1 MISIYRNRR
10 VEYVE
15 SMAQD
20 KPSLKYDESNIR
32 SIEGIEQIRKRPTVF
47 IGSLYAEGVYR
58 LFTEAYANV
67 VDEFTAGRGNTMRV
81 NIECGNTIKGFAK
94 LLCSHGGEKKKPI
107 YIFKKRAFKR
117 SSHKKSMVF
126 YTMKSDYIVSFA
138 FRSVQNNTPG
148 IISLGIY
155 RIFKQKSKNESSSR
169 SAKEQL
175 QYTLYT
181 RLIYA
186 KVSKIMNSSELN
198 MAFLSQY
205 PKTKFGPT
213 SMLYQL
219 FEHGIEEK
227 HLSFLKPVINAA
239 IEKSIS
245 FETTYTWYH
254 PHSEKFVEE
263 MRNADAI

>member
-1 MISIYRNRR
+1 MEDCRTKRTPYRKKNT
-10 VEYVE
+10 
-15 SMAQD
+15 S
-20 KPSLKYDESNIR
+20 SR
-32 SIEGIEQIRKRPTVF
+32 SQHKSTKLPKFMNPTLIQTASGNNGFHEEGGI
-47 IGSLYAEGVYR
+47 
-58 LFTEAYANV
+58 
-67 VDEFTAGRGNTMRV
+67 
-81 NIECGNTIKGFAK
+81 IECGNIIKGFAK